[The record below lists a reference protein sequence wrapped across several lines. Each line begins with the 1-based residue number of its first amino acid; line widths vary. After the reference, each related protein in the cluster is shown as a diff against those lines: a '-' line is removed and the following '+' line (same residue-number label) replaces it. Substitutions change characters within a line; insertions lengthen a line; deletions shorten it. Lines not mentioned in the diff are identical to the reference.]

1 MTRHTWSY
9 ADTATTELGH
19 TSVLIIRG
27 PSLGGPDDLTDE
39 LTQVLINADTHGVH
53 TVGLVRTPAD
63 LASPAV
69 LLARRFV
76 SSDPAL
82 SQELADMM
90 GDERVLEAPIPAE
103 KPVGEWVNALPQLP
117 QRTLSRRLK
126 NVARTVPG
134 ANRARTALTRLAHT
148 GKNAV
153 ATALPASRQKG
164 QPMNARPAHTSP
176 ASNQS
181 NWRHDPSHVRE
192 FDVIMATDCRFPGGS
207 TASMVEE
214 IEAQY
219 LAGYRTAIM
228 HLPST
233 SQKSLRPFADRI
245 SKVLREGKA
254 ELIQPHQTVRART
267 LVVRH
272 PTLFN
277 NISAD
282 LPQLQ
287 VDSTVMIANQVPV
300 DDRAVQPY
308 YFVEEVH
315 RNATAVL
322 GHEPVW
328 APISPVVRESLI
340 KSWAKVPMLDFDWVN
355 IVNMAAWK
363 VERDGLL
370 GDVPVIGRHSRGH
383 WSKWPD
389 TREDLLAAYPND
401 PTYKVKILG
410 GTEAPEEILGGL
422 PEHWV
427 SLPFGSV
434 PAREYLAGI
443 DFLVYFHHPGMF
455 EAFGRVVL
463 EGIASG
469 AVAIVG
475 EAMRPIFG
483 DSCLYGT
490 PQDVTRIIDE
500 LVADP
505 QALREQQ
512 QRGQQIV
519 QERFSWDAHIKRLAD
534 FAGAPSEARREPLP
548 STPVTTLLVMPTS
561 VPATN
566 VSRALEW
573 MRDDSQR
580 AQHRGVGNGNVVA
593 CTPDSSADFEI
604 PVETGPM
611 TAARIAQLVT
621 AHKARNVLVFAAAQG
636 PHTQDS
642 VASARE
648 LAATLG
654 DDVDVYTLADTSA
667 GSSSGSAGFSIDAEV
682 RTRAADNAPWPVQ
695 QTRRIVGK
703 AVSNARRDMPQWAR
717 PTAKKMLNTAVK
729 VRNWQLQKAAGAGP
743 VPSLFEH
750 VSPTAPVGLL
760 VIGHTSENTESV
772 LDALLAHVEITSHFR
787 PAVLAPREWLHA
799 AQQRG
804 IFCETLI
811 PEDMWPEPS
820 AVPWASYLEE
830 RIAGLK
836 ATAQVQAVAL
846 IDADSSVR
854 PGTPTAAFALLS
866 ALTSER

>member
-1 MTRHTWSY
+1 MTHHTWSY
-9 ADTATTELGH
+9 ADTATPELSH
-19 TSVLIIRG
+19 TSVLILRG
-27 PSLGGPDDLTDE
+27 PSLGGPAELTDDLID
-39 LTQVLINADTHGVH
+39 VLISADVHGLH
-53 TVGLVRTPAD
+53 TIGLVRTPAD
-63 LASPAV
+63 LASAV
-69 LLARRFV
+69 VRLARRFV
-76 SSDPAL
+76 SSDPEL
-82 SQELADMM
+82 SRELAGMM
-90 GDERVLEAPIPAE
+90 GDARVLEAPIPADN
-103 KPVGEWVNALPQLP
+103 PVGDWVNALPQLP

-126 NVARTVPG
+126 NIARTVPG
-134 ANRARTALTRLAHT
+134 VDRARTVAKQLVHT
-148 GKNAV
+148 GTRTI
-153 ATALPASRQKG
+153 ATALPTSTQKG
-164 QPMNARPAHTSP
+164 QSMNAQGAHTSATTGRSP
-176 ASNQS
+176 
-181 NWRHDPSHVRE
+181 WRHDSSNVRE
-192 FDVIMATDCRFPGGS
+192 FDVVMATDCRFPGGS

-254 ELIQPHQTVRART
+254 ELILPYQTVRART

-282 LPQLQ
+282 LPDLH

-308 YFVEEVH
+308 YLVENVH
-315 RNATAVL
+315 RNTTAVM

-340 KSWAKVPMLDFDWVN
+340 KSWADVPMLDYDWVN
-355 IVNMAAWK
+355 IVNMDAWK

-401 PTYKVKILG
+401 PKYRVKILG

-434 PAREYLAGI
+434 PAREYLASI

-483 DSCLYGT
+483 DACLYGT
-490 PQDVTRIIDE
+490 PQDVTSIIDR
-500 LVADP
+500 LVKDP

-512 QRGQQIV
+512 QRGQRIV
-519 QERFSWDAHIKRLAD
+519 QERFSWDAHITRLAD
-534 FAGAPSEARREPLP
+534 FAGAPSEPRRQPVP
-548 STPVTTLLVMPTS
+548 GTPATTLLV
-561 VPATN
+561 VPAGVPSAE
-566 VSRALEW
+566 VSQALAW
-573 MRDDSQR
+573 MRDDSHR
-580 AQHRGVGNGNVVA
+580 AEHLGVGSGTVVA
-593 CTPDSSADFEI
+593 CSPDATADFEI

-611 TAARIAQLVT
+611 TADRVAQLVV
-621 AHKARNVLVFAAAQG
+621 AHKARTVLVYSGQS
-636 PHTQDS
+636 PRTQDS
-642 VASARE
+642 TASATE
-648 LAATLG
+648 IAAALG
-654 DDVDVYTLADTSA
+654 ADTDVYTLTNTSA
-667 GSSSGSAGFSIDAEV
+667 TPAHTTGGGFSINAEAH
-682 RTRAADNAPWPVQ
+682 TRAADNAPWPVQ

-703 AVSNARRDMPQWAR
+703 AVSNARRDLPQWAR
-717 PTAKKMLNTAVK
+717 PTAKKVLNTALK
-729 VRNWQLQKAAGAGP
+729 VRDWQVRKAAGAGP
-743 VPSLFEH
+743 VPALFEH

-760 VIGHTSENTESV
+760 VIGHTNENAGAV

-787 PAVLAPREWLHA
+787 PAVLAPREWLEA

-804 IFCETLI
+804 VFCETLI
-811 PEDMWPEPS
+811 PEDKWPEPS

-846 IDADSSVR
+846 IDAESAMR
-854 PGTPTAAFALLS
+854 PGTPNRAFALLS
-866 ALTSER
+866 ALTSGR